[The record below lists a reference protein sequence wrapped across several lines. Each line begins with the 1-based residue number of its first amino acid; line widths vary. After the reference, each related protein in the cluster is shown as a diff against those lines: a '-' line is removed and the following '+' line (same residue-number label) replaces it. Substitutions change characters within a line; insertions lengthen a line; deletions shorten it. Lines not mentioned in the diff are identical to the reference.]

1 VPKASLA
8 LSNLRALVIII
19 VVAFHAALA
28 YIASTPSPNLIFN
41 APPYWWQAFPIVDS
55 HRWLGLDIF
64 CAWQDVSL
72 MSLMFLLSGLF
83 VANSLNRKGSLK
95 YTIDRLWRIG
105 VPFVLGIVVLS
116 PLSFYPAYLVRT
128 ADPSLAGFWH
138 DWLALP
144 FMPSGPQW
152 FLWQLLAVNLLAAG
166 VCTVYPRLIDR
177 MAALGAWAGRRPLH
191 FVALL
196 IAASTLAYVPLA
208 LEFSPLKWN
217 VIGPF
222 SLQLSRPAHY
232 IVYFTAGF
240 AVGAHG
246 LDRGLLSCDGPLARR
261 WSAWLAAAIASFF
274 VWAGL
279 TSLTFPDWNAAPAL
293 ARIGA
298 SFAFPLACATAGL
311 WLIAIFL
318 RFAGTMRRRAAD
330 SLSNHAYSIYLLH
343 YIFVVWLQYLL
354 LDRDLVA
361 PAKMLLVLGVALAM
375 SWAASAAF
383 AWLVAAPQSLALKK
397 RTVLSVPQ

>member
-1 VPKASLA
+1 MPKASLA
-8 LSNLRALVIII
+8 LSNLRAFVIVI
-19 VVAFHAALA
+19 VVTFHATLA
-28 YIASTPSPNLIFN
+28 YIASTPSPNITFN

-55 HRWLGLDIF
+55 HRWLGFDIF

-83 VANSLNRKGSLK
+83 VANSLTRKGGLK

-105 VPFVLGIVVLS
+105 VPFVVGIGILS
-116 PLSFYPAYLVRT
+116 PLSFYPAYLART

-166 VCTVYPRLIDR
+166 IYAVYPRFTDR
-177 MAALGAWAGRRPLH
+177 MAALGDWAGRRPLH
-191 FVALL
+191 FVALF
-196 IAASTLAYVPLA
+196 IAASTLTYVPLA
-208 LEFSPLKWN
+208 LEFSPLKWD

-222 SLQLSRPAHY
+222 SLQLSRPGHY
-232 IVYFTAGF
+232 IVYFAAGL

-246 LDRGLLSCDGPLARR
+246 LDRGLLACDGPLARR
-261 WSAWLAAAIASFF
+261 WWAWLAAAFAGFF
-274 VWAGL
+274 LWAGL
-279 TSLTFPDWNAAPAL
+279 TSLTFPAWSTAPAL
-293 ARIGA
+293 ARVGA
-298 SFAFPLACATAGL
+298 SFAFPLGCATGGL
-311 WLIAIFL
+311 WLLAFFL
-318 RFAGTMRRRAAD
+318 RYTGAMHRRAVD

-354 LDRDLVA
+354 LDRDMVA
-361 PAKMLLVLGVALAM
+361 PAKMLLVLGLALPT
-375 SWAASAAF
+375 SWAASSAF
-383 AWLVAAPQSLALKK
+383 AWLIAAPQSLALKK
-397 RTVLSVPQ
+397 RTVLPVPQ